1 MARSRILVVED
12 DSIVLM
18 ELQDRLFSL
27 GHDVAGVAS
36 YGEEAVEKAGEVRPD
51 LVLMDIRLRGKMDG
65 IKAAEEIRTRFDIPV
80 VYLTA
85 YADQSTLQRAKTTG
99 PYGYV
104 IKPFQEADLRTAT
117 EMALYKHKM
126 EKRLKK
132 SQQWLATILKS
143 VGDAVIAAD
152 EMGLVTFLNPRAE
165 TLTGWRQ
172 HNAIGKCLAD
182 VFRFV
187 GGEVDLLSGRSI
199 EEMFGKGM
207 SLSRVDDLTL
217 LARDGKEVPIESS
230 IAPIRDERG
239 DITGVVLAFRDIG
252 ERQRAEEE
260 RGRLQSQLFQAQ
272 KMEAIGR
279 LAAGVAHD
287 FNNYLTVIMGNGQ
300 FLLSDL
306 DVDDPRR
313 IDAQEVLKAARSA
326 ASVTRQ
332 LLAFSR
338 RQVLEPQVLD
348 LNGLVANLKK
358 MLGRLIGEDVKL
370 ITMLDPDLR
379 RVKADPG
386 QIEQVVMNLTVNAR
400 DAMPGGGVLKVKT
413 ENVTIAHIPEI

>member
-1 MARSRILVVED
+1 
-12 DSIVLM
+12 
-18 ELQDRLFSL
+18 
-27 GHDVAGVAS
+27 
-36 YGEEAVEKAGEVRPD
+36 
-51 LVLMDIRLRGKMDG
+51 
-65 IKAAEEIRTRFDIPV
+65 
-80 VYLTA
+80 
-85 YADQSTLQRAKTTG
+85 
-99 PYGYV
+99 
-104 IKPFQEADLRTAT
+104 
-117 EMALYKHKM
+117 
-126 EKRLKK
+126 
-132 SQQWLATILKS
+132 
-143 VGDAVIAAD
+143 
-152 EMGLVTFLNPRAE
+152 
-165 TLTGWRQ
+165 
-172 HNAIGKCLAD
+172 
-182 VFRFV
+182 
-187 GGEVDLLSGRSI
+187 
-199 EEMFGKGM
+199 
-207 SLSRVDDLTL
+207 
-217 LARDGKEVPIESS
+217 
-230 IAPIRDERG
+230 
-239 DITGVVLAFRDIG
+239 
-252 ERQRAEEE
+252 
-260 RGRLQSQLFQAQ
+260 
-272 KMEAIGR
+272 MEAIGR

-413 ENVTIAHIPEI
+413 ENVTIAHIPEIWKATEVSPGARLGEYVCLSVGDTGMGMDEEILEHIFEPYFTTKGPGEGTGLGLSVVYGIVREHDGWVRVSSNPGQGSVFGVYLPVLPVDSDAEEENEVGEVVPLTEYRGHGKGVLLVEDDEEVRRYVAKLLDGRGYVVFRATDVSGALEVFEREGKSIHLVFSDVVLPDGTGLELVDQLLPRQEGLRVLLSSGYSDDRSRWSVARARGFPFVEKPYTPSRLLQTIENVMKD